1 MSRRSSEGQS
11 GSREGH
17 KSPYQRA
24 IERYDALRKGFVTS
38 TSNLL
43 GALEDDHRPNTGLT
57 LSRRDDG
64 GYMAVIKRMDELENQ
79 VMFAYGEDI
88 FDALLKLNGKIT
100 KAEWKKDK
108 TYAERLAEKKAAAEG

>member
-1 MSRRSSEGQS
+1 MSRRSSES
-11 GSREGH
+11 GGAFSKGR
-17 KSPYQRA
+17 KNPYERA
-24 IERYDALRKGFVTS
+24 IERYDKLREGFVTS

-88 FDALLKLNGKIT
+88 FDALIKLNGKIT
-100 KAEWKKDK
+100 KADWKKDK
-108 TYAERLAEKKAAAEG
+108 TYAERLAEKEAASK